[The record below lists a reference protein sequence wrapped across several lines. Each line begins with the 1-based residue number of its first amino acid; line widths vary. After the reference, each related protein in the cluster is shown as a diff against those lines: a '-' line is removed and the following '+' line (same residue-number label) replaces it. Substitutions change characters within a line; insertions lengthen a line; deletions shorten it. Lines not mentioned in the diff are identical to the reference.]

1 MIVYDV
7 AIKVLDIC
15 GITFIVLFRS
25 GEAFTVEGNT
35 HTHTHTHTHKK
46 GREYAKVIHGSV

>member
-7 AIKVLDIC
+7 ATKVLDTAISSAQHRSSDLWHYIC
-15 GITFIVLFRS
+15 FVQS

-35 HTHTHTHTHKK
+35 HTQNQQLY
-46 GREYAKVIHGSV
+46 GFMIC

>member
-35 HTHTHTHTHKK
+35 HTHTHTHTQK
-46 GREYAKVIHGSV
+46 GS

>member
-35 HTHTHTHTHKK
+35 HTHTHTQKK